1 MNSEIF
7 VWFCRSLSEN
17 TRLAEIVEAVAVL
30 EQAFIK
36 DTGITSEAVG
46 WSWDLKMCLC

>member
-1 MNSEIF
+1 MLGGRQAKHFF
-7 VWFCRSLSEN
+7 VMSTVAFCRSLSEN
-17 TRLAEIVEAVAVL
+17 TRLAEIVEAVAAL

-46 WSWDLKMCLC
+46 